1 MRENR
6 ELTCGDRVLAVF
18 RLASGRLALKFS
30 RLLRPV
36 QGFGRREDGTATI
49 EFVLWLPILV
59 LLISLTADAALIFGA
74 KANVLRVIQDAN
86 RAASIGRFKEEP
98 DFEVAV
104 ENYVRTNIGN
114 YARHATIA
122 TEVIGG
128 NVVST
133 TVTIP
138 SSRLMAVGFLGQ
150 LTGITVTIN
159 AQHMLEA

>member
-1 MRENR
+1 MKI
-6 ELTCGDRVLAVF
+6 F
-18 RLASGRLALKFS
+18 RLLKPM
-30 RLLRPV
+30 RRY
-36 QGFGRREDGTATI
+36 QQREDGTATI

-98 DFEVAV
+98 DFATAV
-104 ENYVRTNIGN
+104 EDYVRVSIGN
-114 YARHATIA
+114 YAQHATIS

-133 TVTIP
+133 TVRIP